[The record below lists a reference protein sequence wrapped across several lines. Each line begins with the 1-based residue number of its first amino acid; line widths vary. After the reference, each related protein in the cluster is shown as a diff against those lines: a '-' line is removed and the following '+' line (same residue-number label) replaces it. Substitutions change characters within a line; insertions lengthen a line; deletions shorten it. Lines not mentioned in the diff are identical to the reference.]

1 MRRFVSYAFLV
12 FLLTLC
18 ACSRQEGKIIPRDK
32 LARIYAEM
40 FVADQRI
47 GSDRQAR
54 SMADTSLVYEPIFE
68 KYGYTS
74 DDYRASMA
82 HYIQDADRYAKILR
96 ETSAILNAEIR
107 HLKEEKKKLDSI
119 EDAQEAVEDFAP
131 ERVFFMTALEN
142 PGLFYEDS
150 LGFYVD
156 SAGGDMYFDAREWL
170 DTAYY
175 GPVMKTVCDS
185 VEVAEPVEIT
195 EEK

>member
-1 MRRFVSYAFLV
+1 
-12 FLLTLC
+12 
-18 ACSRQEGKIIPRDK
+18 
-32 LARIYAEM
+32 M

-47 GSDRQAR
+47 GSDRKAR